1 MNLAD
6 IEKSSNEQRLKDR
19 LAKRRKA
26 QEDRLREKQEHFD
39 ENNEEIDPLMMEDQ
53 DEEAYKQTLIAEA
66 KQEEMQNEF
75 EK

>member
-1 MNLAD
+1 MMNLAD

-39 ENNEEIDPLMMEDQ
+39 ENNEEIDPLMMED
-53 DEEAYKQTLIAEA
+53 
-66 KQEEMQNEF
+66 
-75 EK
+75 

>member
-66 KQEEMQNEF
+66 KQEEMQTEF